1 MSMNRRFIW
10 FGELFLWIVALIA
23 ISVIVVFV
31 QSVQVQKSNSYYMF
45 FTDIDGLTKGSP
57 VRLMGMQIGYVQQI
71 RVFDDK
77 VFVSFL
83 VTDKNAK
90 MPEPATAAVEFY
102 GLGGSKSL
110 EIEPIKPNGQVK
122 EDFIITREP
131 YRIQMFFDATNE
143 INRNLISISN
153 SFTSIVDEKNLYQ
166 TKALLLM
173 SSKIRELNC
182 ALKDINKSTE
192 KCINDKNG
200 KREINNASAK
210 IREN

>member
-1 MSMNRRFIW
+1 M
-10 FGELFLWIVALIA
+10 ELFLWIVALIA
-23 ISVIVVFV
+23 ISVVIVFV
-31 QSVQVQKSNSYYMF
+31 QSVQIQKANSYYMF

-83 VTDKNAK
+83 VTEKDAK

-110 EIEPIKPNGQVK
+110 EIEPIPSNGKTK

-143 INRNLISISN
+143 INRNLISLGN
-153 SFTSIVDEKNLYQ
+153 SFTTIVSEKNLFKTQ
-166 TKALLLM
+166 KQLII
-173 SSKIRELNC
+173 SSKIKKLNC
-182 ALKDINKSTE
+182 LVKDINESTQ
-192 KCINDKNG
+192 KCIKTWNG
-200 KREINNASAK
+200 KRRNDNASTK
-210 IREN
+210 TREN